1 MQKLAEICIRRPVF
15 AAMLIL
21 ALVVVGAASYQ
32 RLGVDRFPSVD
43 LPTVSVQTRLLG
55 ASTEEIESEVSQ
67 RIEEAVN
74 TVQGINELRSISTNG
89 TSLIIATFNLDRDID
104 TAAQDVRDRVAG
116 IARDLPRDAKPPIV
130 GKDNNDSSPVMSIAV
145 TGDRPLREL
154 TEIADKIVK
163 VQIERAPGVGEVDL
177 EGGLRRAI
185 NVWIETDRLA
195 AYGIPITTVHD
206 ALVRQ
211 HSEEPGGYVT
221 AGPRELTLRTLGK
234 LTTAQDFDDLVVA
247 TIDGQAV
254 RVRDLGHAED
264 GAKEARSLSRLNGV
278 PTVSLD
284 VLRQSGA
291 NTVAVIEGVRASL
304 DRIAARLPAGVHLEV
319 IRDQSRYIY
328 AALREIDLH
337 LLLGSCFASLVVLA
351 FMRSWRATLIAAVA
365 IPASVVSTFGMMK
378 ALNFTLNSVTM
389 LALVLMVGV
398 VIDDA
403 IVVLENIFRFIEE
416 KHMPPFAAA
425 RAATADIGLAVLATT
440 LSLVVI
446 FVPVSFMSSISGRFL
461 YQFGITAAVAVLVSL
476 LVSFTLTP
484 MMCARLMAARGEAA
498 PGKAAV
504 EAALE
509 NVDVDAAASDV
520 AGGGGGGVAAPSRRG
535 FYARIDRTYER
546 LLRATMARRGWA
558 ALVAVAV
565 MAAAVP
571 LYRQVRT
578 EYIPSDVDESELEVG
593 LTAPEGTS
601 VAGMDALVRQV
612 EADLWRTRGVRSV
625 LAQAGGSWSGAV
637 NTGYAYVRLVPIEE
651 RSFSFSRLFSGL
663 LHGRPLAA
671 FRGNYAQRDVIAEL
685 RRSLEKYR
693 QLRTSVHNIQSFYIG
708 GSSSDIDFA
717 LRGPDLQQLAAYA
730 ERLRLRSQRLG
741 GIVDA
746 DVTLKLT
753 KPELRASID
762 RARAADLGVQ
772 MEDIATA
779 LGLMVG
785 GDDQVSRFHDPATN
799 EDYDIELRLADGE
812 RNDPAAI
819 SRLYVPR
826 TAAASAP
833 PGAPGLQGMQGMP
846 GLTPG
851 LPGAPALPGAPRGL
865 VRLDSLVQLKEG
877 VTASRVDRL
886 DRQRQA
892 SLRAGVGPG
901 FALADRLAALEQ
913 AARDMNMPPA
923 YTTAI
928 AGRGRE
934 LARTYREFVWA
945 FTLSIIFMY
954 MILAS
959 QFESIVHP
967 FTILLS
973 LPLAA
978 PFALL
983 ALLLTG
989 NTLNL
994 YSALGILVLFGVVKK
1009 NAILQIDH
1017 MNQLRAAGMER
1028 AAAILQ
1034 GNRDRL
1040 RPILMTTLALVA
1052 GMVPLA
1058 IGTGPGAEERRSIA
1072 VVVIGGQTLSLL
1084 LTLLATPVFYSLFDD
1099 LRGPALAALRTLPHR
1114 LAAAARPAHQPL
1126 LSLGTL
1132 HVAAPQPPHDN
1143 PGPAPTD
1150 AP

>member
-1 MQKLAEICIRRPVF
+1 VQKLAEVCIRRPVF

-21 ALVVVGAASYQ
+21 ALVVVGAASFQ

-43 LPTVSVQTRLLG
+43 LPTVSVQVTLPG
-55 ASTEEIESEVSQ
+55 ASTEEVESEVSQ
-67 RIEEAVN
+67 PVEEAIN
-74 TVQGINELRSISTNG
+74 TVEGIDELRSISTSG
-89 TSLIIATFNLDRDID
+89 FSFIIATFNLKRDID

-116 IARDLPRDAKPPIV
+116 VVRNLPKEAKPPVIS
-130 GKDNNDSSPVMSIAV
+130 KFNNDSSPVMSLAV

-163 VQIERAPGVGEVDL
+163 VQLERSPGVGEVAL
-177 EGGLRRAI
+177 IGGLQRAVNI
-185 NVWIETDRLA
+185 WIEPDRLA
-195 AYGIPITTVHD
+195 AYGLPITMVRD

-211 HSEEPGGYVT
+211 HSEEPGGNVT

-234 LTTAQDFDDLVVA
+234 LTAAQQFDDLVVA
-247 TIDGQAV
+247 TVNGQAV
-254 RVRDLGHAED
+254 RVRDLGRAED
-264 GAKEARSLSRLNGV
+264 GAKEQRSLSRWNGV

-291 NTVAVIEGVRASL
+291 NTIAVIEGVRANL
-304 DRIAARLPAGVHLEV
+304 GKIAAQLPAGVEIEV
-319 IRDQSRYIY
+319 VRDQSRYIH

-351 FMRSWRATLIAAVA
+351 FMRSWRSTLIAAVA
-365 IPASVVSTFGMMK
+365 IPASVISTFGMMK

-403 IVVLENIFRFIEE
+403 IVVLENTFRFVEE
-416 KHMPPFAAA
+416 KGMRPFEAA

-461 YQFGITAAVAVLVSL
+461 YQFGITAAAAVLVSL

-484 MMCARLMAARGEAA
+484 MMSARLLRAGDATAGRRAETGETGEAGG
-498 PGKAAV
+498 PGP
-504 EAALE
+504 
-509 NVDVDAAASDV
+509 
-520 AGGGGGGVAAPSRRG
+520 AGRATARSRRG
-535 FYARIDRTYER
+535 LYAVMDHAYER
-546 LLRATMARRGWA
+546 LLRATMARRGRV
-558 ALVAVAV
+558 ALLCAVV
-565 MAAAVP
+565 MAASVP
-571 LYRQVRT
+571 LFRT
-578 EYIPSDVDESELEVG
+578 VKLEYIPSDVDESEFEVNV
-593 LTAPEGTS
+593 TAPEGTS
-601 VAGMDALVRQV
+601 VAAMDATMRQV
-612 EADLWRTRGVRSV
+612 EAELWQTRGVRSV
-625 LAQAGGSWSGAV
+625 LAQAGGNWSGAV
-637 NTGYAYVRLVPIEE
+637 NTGYAYVQLVPIGE
-651 RSFSFSRLFSGL
+651 RVFSFSRLLSGV

-671 FRGNYAQRDVIAEL
+671 FRGNYGQRDVIA
-685 RRSLEKYR
+685 SVR
-693 QLRTSVHNIQSFYIG
+693 QRLARFKLLRTAVHNIPSFYIG
-708 GSSSDIDFA
+708 GANVDIDFA
-717 LRGPDLQQLAAYA
+717 LRGPDLEALAGYA
-730 ERLRLRSQRLG
+730 ERLRKRSKELG

-753 KPELRASID
+753 KPELRAAID

-772 MEDIATA
+772 VEDVAAA
-779 LGLMVG
+779 LSLMVG

-799 EDYDIELRLADGE
+799 EDYDIELRVANGQ
-812 RNDPAAI
+812 RNDPGAI

-826 TAAASAP
+826 TIV
-833 PGAPGLQGMQGMP
+833 PG
-846 GLTPG
+846 
-851 LPGAPALPGAPRGL
+851 ALPGAPRGL
-865 VRLDSLVQLKEG
+865 IRLDSVVRLDEG
-877 VTASRVDRL
+877 LTASRVDRL

-901 FALADRLAALEQ
+901 FALADRLAALQQ
-913 AARDMNMPPA
+913 AAREMNMPPA
-923 YTTAI
+923 YSTAV

-934 LARTYREFVWA
+934 LARTYGEFVWA

-954 MILAS
+954 MILAA

-973 LPLAA
+973 LPLAV

-983 ALLLTG
+983 SLWATG

-1017 MNQLRAAGMER
+1017 MNNLRAAGR
-1028 AAAILQ
+1028 DRLAAILE

-1072 VVVIGGQTLSLL
+1072 VVVIGGQSLSLL

-1099 LRGPALAALRTLPHR
+1099 LRSPGRLPLRELPRVLLHPLGILLRRGAARRPDILTLGLGPLQLAAEPPADLPAEPPAE
-1114 LAAAARPAHQPL
+1114 LGGAAAARR
-1126 LSLGTL
+1126 
-1132 HVAAPQPPHDN
+1132 AA
-1143 PGPAPTD
+1143 GPAPPA
-1150 AP
+1150 APEA